1 MLNRRSLL
9 QASSFGFGML
19 ALKGLMAEE
28 IMKNNKRV
36 IFMYMNLTPSLMEV
50 VTWIFY
56 LGIFLLI
63 WTTWW
68 DNS

>member
-28 IMKNNKRV
+28 GYEK
-36 IFMYMNLTPSLMEV
+36 
-50 VTWIFY
+50 
-56 LGIFLLI
+56 
-63 WTTWW
+63 
-68 DNS
+68 